1 MKRWILLG
9 LFVTG
14 CAQNDGGSTTAN
26 AAEPA
31 AKKAGGAMS
40 DSMRLP
46 ADEVVAK
53 WEGGQITYGELHKS
67 AAGELQK
74 MRTDYLTKVDELER
88 RALDQKV
95 VEALVENAAEK
106 AGKTPEEYMRSLAP
120 ENVEVSDEE
129 VQKFYDKQV
138 KGRQP
143 MEQVRPRIVAFLKS
157 KAQQEAVRKAVDEMK
172 DEANVDVTLPKPE
185 IPKAEF
191 DLAGRPF
198 KGPED
203 AKVTVVEFSDFQCPY
218 CSRAAGPTKELVE
231 ANEDVKV
238 YFLHFPLS
246 FHKQAM
252 PAALAAECAHQQDK
266 FWEMHDK
273 LFDNQSALDSGKYA
287 AWAEEIGLD
296 KAKFEKCMA
305 DPKTE
310 ARVKAD
316 MAMGQEAGV
325 GGTPSFYI
333 NGVQHR
339 GVPDAS
345 AIKSALDS

>member
-14 CAQNDGGSTTAN
+14 CAQNDGGSPSAN
-26 AAEPA
+26 AAESPQ
-31 AKKAGGAMS
+31 KKAATTDGMRMS
-40 DSMRLP
+40 
-46 ADEVVAK
+46 AEEVVAK
-53 WEGGQITYGELHKS
+53 WDGGQITYGEVHEA
-67 AAGELQK
+67 AAGELRK

-88 RALDQKV
+88 RAPDQKV
-95 VEALVENAAEK
+95 VEALVEKAAEK

-120 ENVEVSDEE
+120 ENVEVSDAE
-129 VQKFYDKQV
+129 VQKFYDQQV

-157 KAQQEAVRKAVDEMK
+157 KAQQEAVREAVEKMK
-172 DEANVDVTLPKPE
+172 EEANVDVSLPKPE

-191 DLAGRPF
+191 DLAGRPY

-231 ANEDVKV
+231 ENESVKV

-252 PAALAAECAHQQDK
+252 PAAIAAECAHAQGK

-273 LFDNQSALDSGKYA
+273 LFENQSSLDDAKYA
-287 AWAEEIGLD
+287 EWAAEIGLD

-305 DPKTE
+305 DPSTK

-345 AIKSALDS
+345 AIESALDT